1 MAEVA
6 AKQRKHKMSRLEKKN
21 TLIAYSFLA
30 PNFLGFAIFTLVPV
44 VCAILLAF
52 VEWNGGDISNAHFVG
67 LQNFAEIFKADKV
80 ASKWANGDYLYFF
93 NRVDLGIALK
103 NTVFYALINVPLT
116 LVCAIALALAL
127 NKAKGAVVWMLSSSL
142 KLDQEVFQYPIRW
155 IPETFHW
162 ENYRVIW
169 ERVSLL
175 TYFKNTAIIALAVT
189 FLQTLTSSFAA
200 YAFAKLRFKGRD
212 LLFVAYIATIAVPWQ
227 AYMLPQFIMMRS
239 MGLYDT
245 LLAMIVLQAFS
256 AFGVFLMRQFYQ
268 GIPTE
273 LCEAA
278 RIDGLSE
285 YGIWAKIM
293 LPLSTAAIATLVIFT
308 FVGTWNDYMGPMIYL
323 TRDENKTIQVG
334 LRRFIQE
341 YTSDYHLIMAA
352 SLVSLLPVSV
362 VFLCL
367 QKYFIEGIATSG
379 LKG

>member
-1 MAEVA
+1 MSGKVIKQDNPMLQTVGKVVLYIVLIGVA
-6 AKQRKHKMSRLEKKN
+6 LF
-21 TLIAYSFLA
+21 TLIPF
-30 PNFLGFAIFTLVPV
+30 
-44 VCAILLAF
+44 
-52 VEWNGGDISNAHFVG
+52 
-67 LQNFAEIFKADKV
+67 
-80 ASKWANGDYLYFF
+80 
-93 NRVDLGIALK
+93 
-103 NTVFYALINVPLT
+103 
-116 LVCAIALALAL
+116 
-127 NKAKGAVVWMLSSSL
+127 VWMISSSL
-142 KLDQEVFQYPIRW
+142 KLDREVFAYPMKW
-155 IPETFHW
+155 IPETFRW
-162 ENYRVIW
+162 ENYILIW
-169 ERVSLL
+169 QKVPML
-175 TYFKNTAIIALAVT
+175 TYFKNTAFIAIVVT

-200 YAFAKLRFKGRD
+200 YAFAKLNFKGRD
-212 LLFVAYIATIAVPWQ
+212 VLFLAYIATIAVPWQ

-245 LLAMIVLQAFS
+245 LWAMVVLQAFS

-268 GIPTE
+268 GVPTE

-285 YGIWAKIM
+285 YGIWARIM
-293 LPLSTAAIATLVIFT
+293 LPLSKAAIATLVIFT

-323 TRDENKTIQVG
+323 TRDFNKTIQVG

-341 YTSDYHLIMAA
+341 NSSDYHLIMAA

>member
-1 MAEVA
+1 MSQAVMEKNAIKKDNPALQMLGKTLLYIVLISVA
-6 AKQRKHKMSRLEKKN
+6 LF
-21 TLIAYSFLA
+21 TLIPF
-30 PNFLGFAIFTLVPV
+30 
-44 VCAILLAF
+44 
-52 VEWNGGDISNAHFVG
+52 
-67 LQNFAEIFKADKV
+67 
-80 ASKWANGDYLYFF
+80 
-93 NRVDLGIALK
+93 
-103 NTVFYALINVPLT
+103 
-116 LVCAIALALAL
+116 
-127 NKAKGAVVWMLSSSL
+127 VWMISSSL
-142 KLDQEVFQYPIRW
+142 KLDREVFAYPMKW
-155 IPETFHW
+155 IPETLRW
-162 ENYRVIW
+162 ENYVLIW
-169 ERVSLL
+169 QKVPML
-175 TYFKNTAIIALAVT
+175 TYFKNTAFIAIVVT

-200 YAFAKLRFKGRD
+200 YAFAKLHFKGRD
-212 LLFVAYIATIAVPWQ
+212 VLFLAYIATIAVPWQ

-245 LLAMIVLQAFS
+245 LWAMVVLQAFS

-268 GIPTE
+268 GVPTE

-285 YGIWAKIM
+285 YGIWARIM
-293 LPLSTAAIATLVIFT
+293 LPLSKAAIATLVIFT

-323 TRDENKTIQVG
+323 TRDFNKTIQVG

-341 YTSDYHLIMAA
+341 NSSDYHLIMAA

>member
-1 MAEVA
+1 MEQAIHQKTVRKDNPVA
-6 AKQRKHKMSRLEKKN
+6 SQILR
-21 TLIAYSFLA
+21 TVIY
-30 PNFLGFAIFTLVPV
+30 
-44 VCAILLAF
+44 ILL
-52 VEWNGGDISNAHFVG
+52 
-67 LQNFAEIFKADKV
+67 
-80 ASKWANGDYLYFF
+80 
-93 NRVDLGIALK
+93 
-103 NTVFYALINVPLT
+103 
-116 LVCAIALALAL
+116 IALAVFTLIPF
-127 NKAKGAVVWMLSSSL
+127 VWMISSSL
-142 KLDQEVFQYPIRW
+142 KLGREVFSYPMKW

-169 ERVSLL
+169 QKVPLT
-175 TYFKNTAIIALAVT
+175 TYFKNTAFIAIVVT

-200 YAFAKLRFKGRD
+200 YAFAKLEFKGRD
-212 LLFVAYIATIAVPWQ
+212 TLFLCYIATIAVPWQ

-245 LLAMIVLQAFS
+245 LWAMVVLQTFS
-256 AFGVFLMRQFYQ
+256 AFGVFLMRQFYR

-285 YGIWAKIM
+285 YGIWARIM
-293 LPLSTAAIATLVIFT
+293 LPLSKAAIATLVIFT

-323 TRDENKTIQVG
+323 TRDINKTVQVG

-341 YTSDYHLIMAA
+341 NSSDYHLIMAA
-352 SLVSLLPVSV
+352 SLCSLIPVSV

-367 QKYFIEGIATSG
+367 QRYFIEGIATSG